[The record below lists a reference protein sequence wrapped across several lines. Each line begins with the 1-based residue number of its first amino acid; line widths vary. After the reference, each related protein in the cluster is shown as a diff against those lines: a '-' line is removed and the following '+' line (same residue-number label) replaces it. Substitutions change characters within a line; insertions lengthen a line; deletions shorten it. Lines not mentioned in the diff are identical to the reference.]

1 MTEKGSSYDFLC
13 DFPLPDYPAFDVI
26 SIETTDYFTTAS
38 SYRISPLI
46 MAINSFHFELSKF
59 LLQNG
64 ASCNFADSQGVTPLM
79 HAVKKASVWL
89 INHCSLLQHSWMHGE
104 KLESIFCCKR
114 YEVFEIA
121 LWVKRVS
128 KLLFHMYYI

>member
-1 MTEKGSSYDFLC
+1 MQNKAIQTTFSEDYKFLIFCFCRQWFKLLTEKGSSYDFLC

-46 MAINSFHFELSKF
+46 VAINSFHFELSKF

-79 HAVKKASVWL
+79 HTVKKASVWL
-89 INHCSLLQHSWMHGE
+89 INHCSLLQHS
-104 KLESIFCCKR
+104 
-114 YEVFEIA
+114 
-121 LWVKRVS
+121 
-128 KLLFHMYYI
+128 